1 MPTWYWNWVHV
12 MQSNMFMR
20 VYVCVTFDVVV
31 FFFAKL
37 TIATNSS
44 YIFETALSP
53 YAFIKYIVWLKLER
67 YPLWLCPTLQI
78 LQFLSCVTNSETK
91 SQFHLSYFS
100 IFDDSSHPTTI
111 RKRYICV
118 VIVLFSFLFL
128 IFFFSSNANVKI

>member
-1 MPTWYWNWVHV
+1 MTIANMVLELSSCDAIEHV
-12 MQSNMFMR
+12 YAR
-20 VYVCVTFDVVV
+20 LCVCDIRCCC

-53 YAFIKYIVWLKLER
+53 YEFIKYIVCLKLER

-91 SQFHLSYFS
+91 SQFHLSYFN

-128 IFFFSSNANVKI
+128 IFFSLPMPT

>member
-1 MPTWYWNWVHV
+1 MWCNRTCLCASMCVC
-12 MQSNMFMR
+12 
-20 VYVCVTFDVVV
+20 VCVTFDVV
-31 FFFAKL
+31 FFVAKL

-44 YIFETALSP
+44 YILEPALSP

-67 YPLWLCPTLQI
+67 YHLRLCPTLQI

-128 IFFFSSNANVKI
+128 IFFSLPMPT